1 MIHKVLTRPEFE
13 KQPPVLI
20 DIGASGKIHGIW
32 KKIARHAICIAFDA
46 DDRDFGYVKEES
58 GKYRKL
64 YTFNCIVSDQD
75 VEDSNFYLTQSPHC
89 SSLLPPNEKA
99 VADLAFAE
107 KFQVKKV
114 VKIKT
119 TTLPKVLQE
128 LNLNYVDWFKSDSQG
143 IDLRLFKSLG
153 DNIIPKVIVAEF
165 EPGIMDS
172 YVGEDKLH
180 KILSYMDEV
189 QHFWASE
196 MIIKGDR
203 KISPTNLKAVFSG
216 SKMQKLGRFSLK
228 QSAGWA
234 EITYFNQFKVENNFT
249 QRDYLLGWVLSTIQE
264 HHGFALQLAQYGAE
278 KFDDTI
284 WPSLIKYSRQKLKQ
298 NIVKLKFMPAVRIK
312 INQLLGRD

>member
-13 KQPPVLI
+13 KAPPVLI
-20 DIGASGKIHGIW
+20 DIGASGKIHSVW
-32 KKIARHAICIAFDA
+32 KKIARYAICIAFDA

-75 VEDSNFYLTQSPHC
+75 VEDSDFYLTQSPHC
-89 SSLLPPNEKA
+89 SSLLPPDEKA

-128 LNLNYVDWFKSDSQG
+128 LNMHYVDWFKSDSQG

-153 DNIIPKVIVAEF
+153 DNIIPKVLVAEF

-180 KILSYMDEV
+180 KILSYMDQT
-189 QHFWASE
+189 QHFWASD

-203 KISPTNLKAVFSG
+203 KISPRNLKAVFRS

-228 QSAGWA
+228 QNAGWA
-234 EITYFNQFKVENNFT
+234 EITYLNQFKTENNFS

-264 HHGFALQLAQYGAE
+264 HHGFALHLAQCGSE
-278 KFDDTI
+278 NFDDVI
-284 WPSLIKYSRQKLKQ
+284 WSSLIKYSRQKLKQ

-312 INQLLGRD
+312 INQFLGKD